1 MFQSSAE
8 YLAPAASRIAR
19 PVRARTPDSRPAE
32 RLVSYVSIDITVPG
46 NSSSAGRRALHQA
59 LGDDLRLYVVTMDKL
74 RDCVTFRIEVTSR
87 PLDDVIAALTRTLGQ
102 ATLGRAVTTKIR
114 GPHRG

>member
-8 YLAPAASRIAR
+8 YLAPAAPRIAR
-19 PVRARTPDSRPAE
+19 PVRTRTPE
-32 RLVSYVSIDITVPG
+32 RLVSYVSIDVTVPG
-46 NSSSAGRRALHQA
+46 HSTSAGRRALHQA

-87 PLDDVIAALTRTLGQ
+87 PLADVIAALTRTLGQ
-102 ATLGRAVTTKIR
+102 ATLGRAVTTQIR
-114 GPHRG
+114 RPQRG